1 MYTLN
6 LYVSV
11 GVKLATF
18 LKKKAEEKEGLS
30 QCNIKRKKL
39 KIEKITK
46 KLEPRKK
53 IKEEAKIKLIQI
65 KAEEQNSEVDENGGV
80 ENDKVK
86 ITGEH
91 YREDIKEEKSK
102 EDNTKEEKKVSDENK
117 IDVKLIEE
125 LSEDK
130 EDKIK
135 EIIKSKLKQGG
146 KRDNKEI
153 VEETKRQHKI
163 RRCHRRHDKLCTKG
177 TRGAK
182 DFEKRRS
189 FEKTRLFQ
197 DKEDRRKHEEA
208 LVSRLYKIS

>member
-6 LYVSV
+6 VCVSV

-46 KLEPRKK
+46 KLKPRKK
-53 IKEEAKIKLIQI
+53 IKEEAEIKV
-65 KAEEQNSEVDENGGV
+65 EEQNSEVDENVGV

-86 ITGEH
+86 ITEEH

-135 EIIKSKLKQGG
+135 EIVKSKLKQGS

-163 RRCHRRHDKLCTKG
+163 KRCHRRHDKLCTKG

>member
-53 IKEEAKIKLIQI
+53 IKEEAEIKV
-65 KAEEQNSEVDENGGV
+65 EEQNSEVDENGGV

-86 ITGEH
+86 ITEEH

-125 LSEDK
+125 LPEDK
-130 EDKIK
+130 EDERKKIV
-135 EIIKSKLKQGG
+135 KSKLKQGS

>member
-53 IKEEAKIKLIQI
+53 IKEEAEIKV
-65 KAEEQNSEVDENGGV
+65 EEQNSEVDENRGV

-86 ITGEH
+86 ITEEH

-125 LSEDK
+125 LPEDK
-130 EDKIK
+130 EDERKKIV
-135 EIIKSKLKQGG
+135 KSKLKQGS

-177 TRGAK
+177 TRGAE